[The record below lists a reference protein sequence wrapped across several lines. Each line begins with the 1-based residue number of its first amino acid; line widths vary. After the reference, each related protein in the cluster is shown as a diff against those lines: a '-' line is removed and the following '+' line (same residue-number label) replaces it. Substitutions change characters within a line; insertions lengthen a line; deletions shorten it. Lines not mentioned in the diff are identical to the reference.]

1 MSEARYAIYFTPA
14 QGSGLEQVGS
24 AVLGRSART
33 DRVLAQPALPGINA
47 ARLLELTASP
57 RHYGL
62 HGTLKP
68 PFFLSNKTTETELL
82 DAVAAL
88 AMRRRA
94 FDLPPLKLET
104 IGSFLALTPSAS
116 CSELDDLALSCVT
129 ELDRF
134 RCPPGPQELARRRA
148 AGLTPS
154 QERLLAQWGYP
165 YVLEEFRF
173 HLTLTGRIPDAD
185 ERLRVHAGLTTLL
198 GPVTSQAVPV
208 RDIVVFRQTGLDTA
222 FTVISSHAL
231 LPGE

>member
-1 MSEARYAIYFTPA
+1 MSEVRYAIYFAPA

-33 DRVLAQPALPGINA
+33 DRVLPQPALPGINA
-47 ARLLELTASP
+47 ARLRELTASP

-68 PFFLSNKTTETELL
+68 PFFLSDKTTETELL
-82 DAVAAL
+82 DAVASL
-88 AMRRRA
+88 AAGRNA
-94 FDLPPLKLET
+94 FDLPPLRLEA
-104 IGSFLALTPSAS
+104 IGSFLALTPSAP
-116 CSELDDLALSCVT
+116 CSELDDLARSCVT

-148 AGLTPS
+148 PGLTLN
-154 QERLLAQWGYP
+154 QERLLEQWGYP

-185 ERLRVHAGLTTLL
+185 ERLRVHTALSILL
-198 GPVTSQAVPV
+198 APVASQAVLV
-208 RDIVVFRQTGLDTA
+208 REVVVFRQTSPDTA

-231 LPGE
+231 RPRA